1 MFATFGEIVFELLG
15 SPDSFKSV
23 RRWHYAEHRVIED
36 AARLQWVGDGLET
49 ITIAMLFHASYM
61 DPAAQSAALLAAAA
75 DHGARALVFGNGDH
89 RGYFVVTSMRT
100 IYRHTAADG
109 SPIAIAVQ
117 AELKESPLADAV
129 NSGALLRPPFTPIG
143 LAPAVAGVPTGPI
156 PYSAPSG
163 IASTPAAPAVVYNPP
178 ALAGPG
184 VSPILNNPPA
194 AGAAPLNILPLDIP
208 AATIVRSG
216 R

>member
-1 MFATFGEIVFELLG
+1 MFATFGEIFFELLD
-15 SPDSFKSV
+15 SPESLESA

-36 AARLQWVGDGLET
+36 VARLQWVGDGLET
-49 ITIAMLFHASYM
+49 ITIAMLFHASYT
-61 DPAAQSAALLAAAA
+61 DPTAQSAGLLAAAA
-75 DHGARALVFGNGDH
+75 DHGARALIFGNGDH
-89 RGYFVVTSMRT
+89 RGYFVVISMRT

-117 AELKESPLADAV
+117 VELKESPLADAV
-129 NSGALLRPPFTPIG
+129 NSGALLRPAFTPIG
-143 LAPAVAGVPTGPI
+143 IAAAAAGGPTGPI

-178 ALAGPG
+178 TLAGPG
-184 VSPILNNPPA
+184 VSPILNNPPP
-194 AGAAPLNILPLDIP
+194 AGAAPLGILPLDVP
-208 AATIVRSG
+208 AAAIVRSG